1 MMLMRCF
8 SLGTANR
15 YRETEISMKTILLA
29 KDRSS
34 GNGGCPSVH
43 MREDGMAVVQAPEV
57 DADTFGQLP
66 NVLPG
71 ERGVYIEPGV
81 ILAAADE
88 IRARG
93 LA

>member
-1 MMLMRCF
+1 MMLIRCF
-8 SLGTANR
+8 SRGAVNR
-15 YRETEISMKTILLA
+15 YRETEISMRTTLLA

-43 MREDGMAVVQAPEV
+43 WREDGKAVVQAPEV
-57 DADTFGQLP
+57 DADTFSQLP

-71 ERGVYIEPGV
+71 ERGVYIEPEV